1 MPYKYNYYICTM
13 IFRKGDIYK
22 NTHSEGLVYITEVNN
37 NKYKLE
43 WTSPDGTK
51 VEKWYIQEFLSMCV
65 NKGFMKFF
73 S

>member
-1 MPYKYNYYICTM
+1 M

-51 VEKWYIQEFLSMCV
+51 VEKWYIHEFLSMCV
-65 NKGFMKFF
+65 NKGFMKLVP
-73 S
+73 

>member
-1 MPYKYNYYICTM
+1 M

-22 NTHSEGLVYITEVNN
+22 NSHSEVLVYITEVID

-43 WTSPDGTK
+43 WTNTDGTK
-51 VEKWYIQEFLSMCV
+51 VEKWCIHEFLSMSV
-65 NKGFMKFF
+65 NKDFMKLV

>member
-1 MPYKYNYYICTM
+1 M

-22 NTHSEGLVYITEVNN
+22 NTHSEGLVYITEVKN

-51 VEKWYIQEFLSMCV
+51 VEKWYIHEFLSMSG
-65 NKGFMKFF
+65 NKGFMKFV